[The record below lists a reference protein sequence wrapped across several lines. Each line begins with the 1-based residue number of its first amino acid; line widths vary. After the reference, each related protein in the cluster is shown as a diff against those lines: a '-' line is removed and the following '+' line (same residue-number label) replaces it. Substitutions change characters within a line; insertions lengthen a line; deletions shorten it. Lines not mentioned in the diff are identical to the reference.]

1 MGKIRISV
9 GKNSDPGFIHP
20 GSATL
25 LPTKHLSLVVVMK
38 VLLLVVVK
46 GVSRGS
52 ALLTDVA
59 GEDGHYVVCLDV
71 PRHVIS
77 PTEDVANKIFLGVG

>member
-1 MGKIRISV
+1 MQIQDARGGNFGSRIRD
-9 GKNSDPGFIHP
+9 KYP

-25 LPTKHLSLVVVMK
+25 LAREHLSLVVVMK

-46 GVSRGS
+46 GVSRGR

-59 GEDGHYVVCLDV
+59 GEDGHHVVCLDM
-71 PRHVIS
+71 PRHVVS
-77 PTEDVANKIFLGVG
+77 PTEDVANNFQSF